1 MEATSQYRPQDLE
14 NDLERFDEYL
24 GRQSDFGMFES
35 EATFRM
41 ALLGSAYIVTHGIP
55 YQVKDIDLYT
65 DNSKFFENLRRCPD
79 AVPAETSSRVLH
91 VNLTETDSPTI
102 EVFESLG
109 DPLDFTSR
117 ESREVDRRIREV
129 LESPPEYFYTGEN
142 LEVVRPA
149 PEDFAITKDP
159 GTEESQK
166 YRNQLEAIDEVSDT
180 DLVEGFISQM
190 EKN

>member
-1 MEATSQYRPQDLE
+1 MEATSQYGPQDLE

-35 EATFRM
+35 EATARM

-65 DNSKFFENLRRCPD
+65 DNSKFFGNLRRCPD
-79 AVPAETSSRVLH
+79 AVPAETSPKVLH
-91 VNLTETDSPTI
+91 VDLPEADSPTI

-109 DPLDFTSR
+109 DPLDFPSR
-117 ESREVDRRIREV
+117 ESQEVDGRIREV
-129 LESPPEYFYTGEN
+129 LDSPPEYFYTGEN
-142 LEVVRPA
+142 LEVVRPS
-149 PEDFAITKDP
+149 PEAFAMTKDP
-159 GTEESQK
+159 RTEESQK

-180 DLVEGFISQM
+180 DLVESFISQM
-190 EKN
+190 REN